1 MRGVCCE
8 KIPGARSMLRKD
20 TWCTKYVAERYLV
33 HEVCCGKIPGA
44 MVEEKLGAGAL
55 RKVAVKE
62 IKKRSLKR

>member
-1 MRGVCCE
+1 
-8 KIPGARSMLRKD
+8 MLRKD
-20 TWCTKYVAERYLV
+20 TWCTKCAAERYLV